1 MTSAINYF
9 SEFWNCLGIDD
20 ELGEVVWM
28 AQLSLCAGINIIL
41 YLARKVFLFYFSCS
55 SFSIFFHFSN
65 FQKLSSC
72 LILCGAGWYL
82 KYYYRDGVWSHHW
95 LYKSLPF
102 SPHSAWSQ
110 GCQYISTFLV
120 FQKGDQI
127 CLLASKLLGKSLPW
141 IRKCRN
147 RFIVGC
153 RGKCGVRW
161 YQVPHCSVHGQPRAN
176 PECNRAREA
185 LKEPFFFFFVIH

>member
-9 SEFWNCLGIDD
+9 SEFWNCLGIDN

-72 LILCGAGWYL
+72 LILCGVGWYL

-95 LYKSLPF
+95 GVQIPPFFSSFFLEPGLPI
-102 SPHSAWSQ
+102 HL
-110 GCQYISTFLV
+110 YISRVSEEWSDLFVV
-120 FQKGDQI
+120 FKTAWEIPSLNKEIQEQVHCGLQRKMWGEVVPSVP
-127 CLLASKLLGKSLPW
+127 LLSSWTAQGKPW
-141 IRKCRN
+141 
-147 RFIVGC
+147 V
-153 RGKCGVRW
+153 
-161 YQVPHCSVHGQPRAN
+161 Q
-176 PECNRAREA
+176 
-185 LKEPFFFFFVIH
+185 

>member
-1 MTSAINYF
+1 MVSGAI
-9 SEFWNCLGIDD
+9 SG
-20 ELGEVVWM
+20 
-28 AQLSLCAGINIIL
+28 
-41 YLARKVFLFYFSCS
+41 VF
-55 SFSIFFHFSN
+55 
-65 FQKLSSC
+65 
-72 LILCGAGWYL
+72 
-82 KYYYRDGVWSHHW
+82 
-95 LYKSLPF
+95 KSPPF

-120 FQKGDQI
+120 FQKSDQI
-127 CLLASKLLGKSLPW
+127 CLSASKLLGKSLPW

-176 PECNRAREA
+176 PECSRAIEA
-185 LKEPFFFFFVIH
+185 LKEAFFFLFCYSLMVCDFFEFSPCWTGCCTLLLSPQNKEESQSHIRKCLIDMNR